1 MPAKRAWRNARLMAP
16 WILIPVALQVL
27 GFLLLWHY
35 LSKK

>member
-1 MPAKRAWRNARLMAP
+1 MPAKRVWRKARLMAP

-27 GFLLLWHY
+27 GFFLLWRH